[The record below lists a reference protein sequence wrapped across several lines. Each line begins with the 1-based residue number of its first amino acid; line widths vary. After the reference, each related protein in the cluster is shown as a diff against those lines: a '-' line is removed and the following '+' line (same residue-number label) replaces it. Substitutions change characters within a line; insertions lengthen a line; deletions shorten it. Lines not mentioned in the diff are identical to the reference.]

1 MSYLQQAESLM
12 KVIDYTDGKRVSN
25 LLTQALNR
33 VKNWNPNPEAVSK
46 EMVRP
51 IPDLD
56 VDYEWNP
63 IPKWNITTPRTI
75 LDKTTKIEISTTP
88 EITTIIPVTKR
99 CKTDFSYFVTSLVIR
114 GQNVLSLYLPLR
126 RIVSALFI

>member
-1 MSYLQQAESLM
+1 MSYLQQAENLL
-12 KVIDYTDGKRVSN
+12 KAIDYTDGKRVSN

-33 VKNWNPNPEAVSK
+33 IQNWNPNPESVSQ
-46 EMVRP
+46 ETLRP

-63 IPKWNITTPRTI
+63 IPKWNLSAITTPRTI
-75 LDKTTKIEISTTP
+75 LDKTTKIEISAP

-99 CKTDFSYFVTSLVIR
+99 CKTYFSYFVTSLVI
-114 GQNVLSLYLPLR
+114 GSKMSFHSICLSGE
-126 RIVSALFI
+126 